1 MSRKQS
7 FFQLFL
13 HRDKMNT
20 KADLKAAREA
30 IGGKKFGEAVKACK
44 RVLLWEGENY
54 NA

>member
-1 MSRKQS
+1 
-7 FFQLFL
+7 
-13 HRDKMNT
+13 MNS

-30 IGGKKFGEAVKACK
+30 IGGKNFGEAVKACK

>member
-1 MSRKQS
+1 VDSKVKRS
-7 FFQLFL
+7 GFSLYAI
-13 HRDKMNT
+13 MNS

-30 IGGKKFGEAVKACK
+30 IGKKEFGEAVKACK